1 MAPNRIARQRSG
13 GAPRPF
19 ADIIASVADLHIAVA
34 GGVEQGRPLQ
44 ERTCQLDSLPI
55 LSATAGAFMLAGFVK
70 GVIGLG
76 LPTVA
81 IGLLGLL
88 MSPAQAAAILLVP
101 SLATNI
107 WQFVVGGELLT
118 LVRRIWP
125 MLAGICFGTFIGAAW
140 LPNGNSGKATV
151 WLGSALVLYAA
162 LGLIKI
168 QFKVP
173 LSMEVLLGL
182 LMGTATGAI
191 TVATGIFVL
200 PGTPYVQALQF
211 ERDRMVQALGLSF
224 TVSTVTLAAA
234 LGYAGEI
241 HATLLGPAL
250 VALAAALIGM
260 WLGQLVRGRIRAETF
275 RLCFFIG
282 LLLLG
287 AHLALRGVL

>member
-1 MAPNRIARQRSG
+1 LKIEPSLAA
-13 GAPRPF
+13 
-19 ADIIASVADLHIAVA
+19 VHIVPLR
-34 GGVEQGRPLQ
+34 GFKHGRPLQ
-44 ERTCQLDSLPI
+44 ERTCRLDSLPI
-55 LSATAGAFMLAGFVK
+55 LGATAGAFMLAGFVK

-107 WQFVVGGELLT
+107 WQFVVGGELLA
-118 LVRRIWP
+118 LVRRMWP
-125 MLAGICFGTFIGAAW
+125 MLAGICIGTFIGAAV
-140 LPNGNSGKATV
+140 LPRDNAGQATV
-151 WLGSALVLYAA
+151 WLGLALVLYAA

-173 LSMEVLLGL
+173 LRAEVWLGL
-182 LMGTATGAI
+182 LMGALTGAI

-241 HATLLGPAL
+241 HARLIGPAL
-250 VALAAALIGM
+250 LALAAALIGM

-275 RLCFFIG
+275 RLCFFVG